1 MGKISLVAALLL
13 CLLAFA
19 NANTF
24 SVTVAVTEDN
34 IDNPQSCQEQ
44 IQSQKLNHCR
54 MYISR
59 SHQHFNDELSM
70 VTDDDHEIN
79 QAQEHL
85 QQCCQELRN
94 MDTQCRCPALKKM
107 VMQDCGRQGEEA
119 QRMLG
124 KARYI
129 PRMCN
134 IQPTQC
140 SF

>member
-1 MGKISLVAALLL
+1 
-13 CLLAFA
+13 
-19 NANTF
+19 
-24 SVTVAVTEDN
+24 
-34 IDNPQSCQEQ
+34 
-44 IQSQKLNHCR
+44 
-54 MYISR
+54 MYLSR
-59 SHQHFNDELSM
+59 SREYYGDELSM
-70 VTDDDHEIN
+70 VTDEDREIN
-79 QAQEHL
+79 QGQEHL

-94 MDTQCRCPALKKM
+94 IDTQCRCPALSRM
-107 VMQDCGRQGEEA
+107 VTQERGSQGEEA